1 MIRQVLCATLMVCAG
16 PAAQAQMQKGGTL
29 IIAGGA
35 IAPDNADIVQIM
47 LGAMPDNRPIIA
59 IIPSASAEPQA
70 SFDAFRDYLVRHGV
84 DSTRVQLVQI
94 AMKDDPGTKD
104 VDESAWAGNADDASE
119 IRTIDA
125 AGAIW
130 FTGGDQTRTTRLLL
144 AANGKDTPMLSA
156 IRKRLAA
163 GAVVGGSSA
172 GAAIM
177 GKQMIAC
184 GDADGAP
191 AQPISNDIT
200 LCEDAADN
208 KPTPLVVT
216 RGLGFLPWA
225 ITDQHFSQRQRLLR
239 LKRAVV
245 AQPRGQRVGYGIDE
259 NSALLVRPRS
269 GTMFLISGRAT
280 IIVKPKGQIRE
291 TVIEPLTPTD

>member
-1 MIRQVLCATLMVCAG
+1 MIARLLSVALLLMAG
-16 PAAQAQMQKGGTL
+16 PAAAQTQKGGTL

-35 IAPDNADIVQIM
+35 IAPDNAEIVDSM
-47 LGAMPDNRPIIA
+47 FKSMPDNWTYIA
-59 IIPSASAEPQA
+59 VIASASSEPQA
-70 SFDAFRDYLVRHGV
+70 SFESFRDYLVRHGM
-84 DSTRVQLVQI
+84 DENRIRLVRI
-94 AMKDDPGTKD
+94 AMKDDPATKNI
-104 VDESAWAGNADDASE
+104 DESKWAGNANSLSE
-119 IRTIDA
+119 IDIIQY
-125 AGAIW
+125 AGIIW

-144 AANGKDTPMLSA
+144 AADGKDTPMLSA
-156 IRKRLAA
+156 IRKRLAV

-200 LCEDAADN
+200 MCEDTADN
-208 KPTPLVVT
+208 KPTPLVIT

-225 ITDQHFSQRQRLLR
+225 ITDQHFSQRRRLLR

-245 AQPRGQRVGYGIDE
+245 AQPKGQRVGYGIDE
-259 NSALLVRPRS
+259 NSALLVRPRL
-269 GTMFLISGRAT
+269 GTMSLISGRAT

-291 TVIEPLTPTD
+291 TVIEPLPQKD